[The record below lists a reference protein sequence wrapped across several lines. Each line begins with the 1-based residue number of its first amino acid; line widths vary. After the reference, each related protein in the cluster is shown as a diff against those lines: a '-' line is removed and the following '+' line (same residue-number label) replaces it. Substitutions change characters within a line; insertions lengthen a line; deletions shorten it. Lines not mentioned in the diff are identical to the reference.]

1 MFLEGLQGYWNS
13 LLFRQTTKQASGR
26 FAPEVDEEV
35 GADFHE
41 IADIL
46 DIACRTPKR
55 VIVADLPAQAGTLA
69 GHLSASRK
77 AFP

>member
-1 MFLEGLQGYWNS
+1 MMKRF
-13 LLFRQTTKQASGR
+13 SGR
-26 FAPEVDEEV
+26 FAAETHDEV

>member
-1 MFLEGLQGYWNS
+1 MFLEGMRRCWNS
-13 LLFRQTTKQASGR
+13 LLLRQARKQASGR

-55 VIVADLPAQAGTLA
+55 VTVADLPAQAGTLA